1 MPQLG
6 ETVTEGTIL
15 RWLVKVGDE
24 VKEDDPILEI
34 STDKVDT
41 EVPSPFNGTV
51 SNLLVE
57 EGETV
62 EVGASLLEL
71 DGDKANTNDTPPKKE
86 PKDEP
91 KEETNKENVQDQSPK
106 VDEAQNHNISKT
118 PNEKQ
123 NLQLSPVVRKLA
135 AEHNIDIEKV
145 QGTGKDGRIKRQDIE
160 KIISSG
166 KGVISTEKID
176 DQPPQ
181 EKEKEMLTK
190 ESSNNI
196 SRLRKRIAENMVMSK
211 QTSAHVMTSIEVDF
225 ENIEIVRAKHKA
237 KFKEE
242 NGFSLTYLP
251 FISLATVSALREY
264 SVVNSSFDLENG
276 IHEIHNHINLGIAV
290 DLNQEGLLV
299 GTLQEADS
307 FNLKGIA
314 RKISENSKLL
324 RDGKYGLDD
333 VSGSTFTISNNGSFN
348 SFLTSPIINQPNVA
362 ILSTESVKKKPVVV
376 QAQDGSDSIAIRHTG
391 ILSITWDH
399 RVFDGSVALLF
410 LNFIKERLENADW
423 SQELD

>member
-71 DGDKANTNDTPPKKE
+71 DGDKANTNDTPPKE
-86 PKDEP
+86 EP
-91 KEETNKENVQDQSPK
+91 KEETNEENVQEQSPK
-106 VDEAQNHNISKT
+106 VDEAQNHNIFKT

-123 NLQLSPVVRKLA
+123 NLKLSPVVRKLA

-160 KIISSG
+160 KIILSG

-176 DQPPQ
+176 EQPPQ

-276 IHEIHNHINLGIAV
+276 LHEIHNHINLGIAV
-290 DLNQEGLLV
+290 DLNQQGLLV

-307 FNLKGIA
+307 LNLKGIA
-314 RKISENSKLL
+314 RKISETSKLL

-362 ILSTESVKKKPVVV
+362 ILSTESVKKRPVVV